1 MTHTRAHTNA
11 LALYALLLFAAMSAP
26 AQDVAAGE
34 RPKPAQTVLLN
45 VMVTDGKGHTVAGVK
60 REDLRLYVDGV
71 EQPIT
76 YFSNEGRPVSYG
88 LVVDNSGS
96 LRHQINYVLAAAK
109 LILNHNGPEDETFV
123 LRFINSKNITVVRE
137 FTADTALLGRAL
149 DAMYVQGG
157 QTALIDALY
166 LSAEYLTEKARP
178 AEAGARLR
186 ALVLISDGEDRQSR
200 YKAEDLFKLLG
211 QSGVQVFCIGLVG
224 ELENDTGFAARG
236 KRDKAKA
243 FLERL
248 ASQTGGRVSF
258 VLKTSELE
266 EAVNEVAEDL
276 HAQLVLGFTP
286 PQSMK
291 GDAPHKIEV
300 KVVSRPGGG
309 KLKAVTRP
317 EITLAVQN
325 GAEGQKR

>member
-11 LALYALLLFAAMSAP
+11 LALFALLLLAAMSAP
-26 AQDVAAGE
+26 AQDVAAGA
-34 RPKPAQTVLLN
+34 RPKPSQTVLLN
-45 VMVTDGKGHTVAGVK
+45 VLVTDGKGRTVADVK
-60 REDLRLYVDGV
+60 REDLRLYVDGA

-96 LRHQINYVLAAAK
+96 LRHQIDYVLAAAK
-109 LILNHNGPEDETFV
+109 LIVNHNGPEDETFV
-123 LRFINSKNITVVRE
+123 LRFIDSKNITVVRE
-137 FTADTALLGRAL
+137 FTADKASLERAL

-166 LSAEYLTEKARP
+166 LSTEYLTEKARP
-178 AEAGARLR
+178 AEADARLR

-200 YKAEDLFKLLG
+200 YKAEDLSKLLG

-224 ELENDTGFAARG
+224 ETDNGFAARG

-248 ASQTGGRVSF
+248 ASQTGGRVFF
-258 VLKTSELE
+258 VLKTNELE

-291 GDAPHKIEV
+291 GDVPHKIEV
-300 KVVSRPGGG
+300 KVAGSPGGG
-309 KLKAVTRP
+309 KLKVVTRP
-317 EITLAVQN
+317 EITFAVQN